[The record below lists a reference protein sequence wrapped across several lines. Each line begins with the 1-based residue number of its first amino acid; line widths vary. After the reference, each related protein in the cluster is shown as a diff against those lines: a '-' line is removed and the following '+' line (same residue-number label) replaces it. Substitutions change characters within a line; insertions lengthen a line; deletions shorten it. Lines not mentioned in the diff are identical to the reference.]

1 MKKIWIALLLTLV
14 LLLGA
19 VPAYGALGTSPLP
32 GGGFPDI
39 ADPVIAR
46 SAELLRLMGVLQGDE
61 QGLFR
66 PAEGLTRAQFCKM
79 CVVLLGRREEAAR
92 YAGRTIF
99 PDLRGEHWAAG
110 YVNFAAASDVKFVHG
125 RPDGSFGPDEPIRYG
140 EAVTILMRLLGYT
153 DGDAG
158 PIWPEGYLVLAR
170 AAGVSEGLALGGDDA
185 IRRSQAATL
194 FRNCLF
200 AAKKE
205 GGSFLET
212 LGTTGEETV
221 LLRVNRREGMVTEA
235 QPQGVPMAWPVED
248 SLFAGLP
255 GRVVTDAAG
264 RALTFLPAERNGTGG
279 QPDAAVILSADG
291 SDLGLDILTGGAIG
305 WKVYRNGVP
314 SALSELRRYDVVQYR
329 PADNTLQASDTRV
342 AVVYEDCAPSPAAP
356 TEIEVLGGTRLTVLP
371 TAQESLRRF
380 RPGDA
385 MVLLLAADGRVAGA
399 MPADGE
405 APENALALVDL
416 DGGVNLLCGGG
427 LLPLELAGADT
438 LALRGDLVRLRQRA
452 PGARPEKQF
461 RLERQSGGVV
471 AAWDTV
477 AMTMGKFPVSPYVQ
491 VFDHGTKI
499 DKKQLTGT
507 VPASQ
512 LSYARLNGE
521 GVVDLIVLNTAS
533 HDGVYYG
540 LASLSVEM
548 SDDPWLGEM
557 HYLTVD
563 CGNGRQV
570 KLQYMGTAPD
580 GVFVRAEVRRE
591 RYSALEEL
599 TAHVG
604 VPASAWLGD
613 GAVMLEGLTWP
624 VPADLPCY
632 NRDTGRWLSGVKA
645 AKAYSDAV
653 DLYTADGALRILAVG
668 GR

>member
-1 MKKIWIALLLTLV
+1 MKKICFTLLLALT

-19 VPAYGALGTSPLP
+19 VPAWASA
-32 GGGFPDI
+32 GFPDI
-39 ADPVIAR
+39 KDPATAR
-46 SAELLRLMGVLQGDE
+46 SAELLRLMGVVQGDE
-61 QGLFR
+61 HGLFR
-66 PAEGLTRAQFCKM
+66 PADGLTRAQFCKM

-110 YVNFAAASDVKFVHG
+110 YVNFAASSDVKFVHG

-140 EAVTILMRLLGYT
+140 EAVTILMRLLGCT

-170 AAGVSEGLALGGDDA
+170 AAGVSEGLDLVGNDA
-185 IRRSQAATL
+185 IRRSQAVQL

-200 AAKKE
+200 AATKA

-212 LGTTGEETV
+212 LGTPGEETV

-235 QPQGVPMAWPVED
+235 QPKGVPMVLPVEG
-248 SLFAGLP
+248 SLFEGLP

-264 RALTFLPAERNGTGG
+264 RALAFLPSERNGTGG

-291 SDLGLDILTGGAIG
+291 SDTGLDTLTGGAVG

-329 PADNTLQASDTRV
+329 PSDNSIQASDTRV
-342 AVVYEDCAPSPAAP
+342 AVWYEDCAPSPAAP

-371 TAQESLRRF
+371 TAQESLSRF

-399 MPADGE
+399 LPSNGE
-405 APENALALVDL
+405 AAENALALVDL
-416 DGGVNLLCGGG
+416 DGGVNLLCGGA

-438 LALRGDLVRLRQRA
+438 SGLSGELVRLRQRA

-471 AAWDTV
+471 AAWDTQN
-477 AMTMGKFPVSPYVQ
+477 MTMGKFPVSPWVQ

-499 DKKQLTGT
+499 DKKQLSGT

-512 LSYARLNGE
+512 LSYARLNGD

-533 HDGVYYG
+533 QDGVYYG
-540 LASLSVEM
+540 LASLTVEM
-548 SDDPWLGEM
+548 SDDPWLGEL
-557 HYLTVD
+557 HFLSVD
-563 CGNGRQV
+563 CGSGKQV
-570 KLQYMGTAPD
+570 KVQYMGSSPD

-591 RYSALEEL
+591 RYAALEEL
-599 TAHVG
+599 TAHPAVS
-604 VPASAWLGD
+604 ASAWLGD
-613 GAVMLEGLTWP
+613 GAVMLDGLTWP

-645 AKAYSDAV
+645 AKAYGGTV
-653 DLYTADGALRILAVG
+653 DLYTADGAIRILAVG
-668 GR
+668 GSQN